1 MSNKGVFMINLVII
15 NTAKQERD
23 RITAILSTQTDVTI
37 QAQGKDGYDA
47 IRLTDSLKPD
57 IVLLDN
63 YPELMDGEELP
74 PLLKARS
81 PSTAVVILTGRI
93 SDYQLYMAAKG
104 KVSGFIYKE
113 TEMELLSQIL
123 KHIFQGGCFIS
134 PVLAARI
141 LHLFSANR
149 GRPGNSFR
157 TNKNPQIPFRR
168 DPIEHLSKMELRIL
182 TYIGEGY
189 TSGEI
194 AGKLDLAVGTVRNYI
209 SSVMRKTDLHNRSQ
223 MASFAC
229 YHGLVQ
235 F

>member
-1 MSNKGVFMINLVII
+1 MINIVTI
-15 NTAKQERD
+15 NTAKQEREK
-23 RITAILSTQTDVTI
+23 ITALLSTQNEITI

-63 YPELMDGEELP
+63 YLELINGEELP

-93 SDYQLYMAAKG
+93 SDHQLYIAAKG
-104 KVSGFIYKE
+104 KVSGFVNKE
-113 TEMELLSQIL
+113 TEMDLLSLII

-141 LHLFSANR
+141 LRMFSANR
-149 GRPGNSFR
+149 GRAGNNIR
-157 TNKNPQIPFRR
+157 TDKNPQFHFHR
-168 DPIEHLSKMELRIL
+168 DPIEYLSKMELRIL

-189 TSGEI
+189 ASSEI
-194 AGKLDLAVGTVRNYI
+194 AGNLDLAVGTVRNYI
-209 SSVMRKTDLHNRSQ
+209 SSVMRKTGLHNRSQ

>member
-1 MSNKGVFMINLVII
+1 MINLVTI

-23 RITAILSTQTDVTI
+23 KITELLSTQTNITI

-47 IRLTDSLKPD
+47 IRFTGSLKPD

-63 YPELMDGEELP
+63 HLELINGEELP

-81 PSTAVVILTGRI
+81 PSTAVVILAGRI
-93 SDYQLYMAAKG
+93 SDNQLYIAAKG
-104 KVSGFIYKE
+104 EVSGFVNKE
-113 TEMELLSQIL
+113 TEMDLLSLIL
-123 KHIFQGGCFIS
+123 MHIFQGGCFIS

-141 LHLFSANR
+141 LHLFSAKR
-149 GRPGNSFR
+149 VRAGNDFR
-157 TNKNPQIPFRR
+157 MNKNPQFPFRR
-168 DPIEHLSKMELRIL
+168 DPIEYLSKMELRIL

-189 TSGEI
+189 ASGEI

-209 SSVMRKTDLHNRSQ
+209 SSVMRKTGLHNRSQ

>member
-1 MSNKGVFMINLVII
+1 MINLVII

-23 RITAILSTQTDVTI
+23 RITALLSPQSGIAI

-63 YPELMDGEELP
+63 YPELINGEELP

-81 PSTAVVILTGRI
+81 PSTAVVILAGKI
-93 SDYQLYMAAKG
+93 SDYQLYIAAKG
-104 KVSGFIYKE
+104 KVSGFVNKE
-113 TEMELLSQIL
+113 TEMDLLSLIL
-123 KHIFQGGCFIS
+123 KYIFQGGCFIS

-149 GRPGNSFR
+149 NRAGIDFR
-157 TNKNPQIPFRR
+157 TNKNPQFPFRR
-168 DPIEHLSKMELRIL
+168 DPVEHLSKMELRIL
-182 TYIGEGY
+182 TCIGEGY
-189 TSGEI
+189 ASREI
-194 AGKLDLAVGTVRNYI
+194 AENLDLAVGTVRNYI
-209 SSVMRKTDLHNRSQ
+209 SSVMRKTGLHNRSQ